1 MKFSR
6 ALSVFTA
13 LMLAFAPAGRAA
25 PADAAAAPDA
35 VRTAAATLPPL
46 AGMMERLA
54 AGRWTCVTLVRAG
67 QDPHTYEPTPR
78 QLKSVMGAAF
88 LVGSGMPFE
97 QVLGERLRK
106 LAPQLTLIVPE
117 VPAES
122 KPAHESASA
131 AVAPQEHGHDH
142 GAGEPHCW
150 LDPAWLDVAAAQIYA
165 ALTAADPAGRE
176 AYAAALAAFRE
187 ALARTLADLRSRTW
201 PASAFVAVH
210 PAYGGF
216 AHAAGLEQLAL
227 EENGQAPGPRRLKE
241 LRDRVRELG
250 VQVLFVQNQTEA
262 RRAAPLVRALG
273 LRTVEVN
280 PLGRDPLATLRA
292 LADGLAAPAPAQP

>member
-25 PADAAAAPDA
+25 PADVGAAPDA

-97 QVLGERLRK
+97 QVLGERLQK

-117 VPAES
+117 VPGA
-122 KPAHESASA
+122 ANASA
-131 AVAPQEHGHDH
+131 PESTSVAPQEHGHDH

-150 LDPAWLDVAAAQIYA
+150 LDPAWLDVAAAQISA

-187 ALARTLADLRSRTW
+187 ALAQTLADLRSRTW

-241 LRDRVRELG
+241 LRDRVRVLG